1 VNWLS
6 RRGVPRGL
14 ASLGVVALMVISAI
28 LVGIFAVSFYFNQFL
43 PFLGSIPQTLAEIQ
57 AKSPDWL
64 AGAIQGVLD
73 AINHAA
79 SGLDTT
85 TIALGLVKG
94 VLGLVGTALALTM
107 LPFFVF
113 YLLIDQ
119 PRAAKAARDT
129 IPVPWRPYVKETVQV
144 FVTDF
149 ANYFKAEVVVG
160 AIQGTMVTIGVFI
173 IGLIVGPPLS
183 NYVLLLG
190 VIAGV
195 MELLPQIGPIIALIP
210 ALLLA
215 LATSPLAVVLVGGFY
230 LVVFII
236 EANVL
241 VPKIEGEVI
250 SFSPATVI
258 FLVAVGLALGGIVGG
273 ILALPVAA
281 IIRDLFGFIFRQ
293 VERDSIIEGAAQT

>member
-1 VNWLS
+1 
-6 RRGVPRGL
+6 
-14 ASLGVVALMVISAI
+14 VVALMVIVAI
-28 LVGIFAVSFYFNQFL
+28 LVGVGALAFYFNQFL
-43 PFLGSIPQTLAEIQ
+43 PFLGSIPATLAQIQ
-57 AKSPDWL
+57 ATAPAWL
-64 AGAIQGVLD
+64 ANAIQSLLD
-73 AINHAA
+73 AIHNAVA
-79 SGLDTT
+79 SLDPAQ
-85 TIALGLVKG
+85 IALGFLSG
-94 VLGLVGTALALTM
+94 ILGLVGTVLALTM

-113 YLLIDQ
+113 YLLVDQ
-119 PRAAKAARDT
+119 PRAAKAAHDT
-129 IPVPWRPYVKETVQV
+129 IPVPWRPYVSQAVQV
-144 FVTDF
+144 FVDDF

-173 IGLIVGPPLS
+173 IGQIVGPPLS
-183 NYVLLLG
+183 NYALVLG
-190 VIAGV
+190 VIAAV

-215 LATSPLAVVLVGGFY
+215 LATSPLAVLLVGGFY

-241 VPKIEGEVI
+241 VPKIEGQVI

-293 VERDSIIEGAAQT
+293 VERDSIVAEEPAT